1 VEYALD
7 GETGGAATEPQI
19 LQRNESRDI
28 HSKRPVVALSQL
40 SDCEYPKCWG
50 PKNHKGVLAQFAVS
64 GLQFLRRAIHLDCLF
79 SSMEGLLWLIG
90 QNKYIEFATPK
101 VMAINL

>member
-1 VEYALD
+1 VK
-7 GETGGAATEPQI
+7 TGRLHHNPLLFVIPRAK
-19 LQRNESRDI
+19 R
-28 HSKRPVVALSQL
+28 KRPVVAVSQL
-40 SDCEYPKCWG
+40 SDFEFPKCRG

-64 GLQFLRRAIHLDCLF
+64 GLQFLRRAIQLDCLF

-90 QNKYIEFATPK
+90 QNKYIEFATPT